1 MFEFTHINI
10 MHTSIVSEMSQMRA
24 EGKPEVLGELYN
36 SLQVLRL

>member
-1 MFEFTHINI
+1 
-10 MHTSIVSEMSQMRA
+10 MHTIIVSEMSQMRV